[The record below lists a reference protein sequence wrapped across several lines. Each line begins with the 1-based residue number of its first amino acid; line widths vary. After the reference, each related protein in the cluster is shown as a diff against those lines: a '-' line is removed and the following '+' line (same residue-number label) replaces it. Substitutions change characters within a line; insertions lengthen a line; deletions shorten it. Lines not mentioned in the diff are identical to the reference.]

1 MRLLGV
7 ELIKKLFTTL
17 ELLSKFVIVIY
28 FVGNK
33 HPSLYIVKGCE
44 LLYVCNFNMV
54 NLVLNNPAF
63 RI

>member
-1 MRLLGV
+1 MYLMRLLGV

-44 LLYVCNFNMV
+44 LLYVCKFAI
-54 NLVLNNPAF
+54 LTWLIWF
-63 RI
+63 